1 MYRFLRMVQVMSSF
15 GSWFWGTSKSSAHA
29 GWLVTLAGGFGM
41 GAGLAII
48 FVTRIFVEVIP
59 TLNPNIQINPEAY
72 ANLQLMGM
80 GIFFLGLLV
89 CLFGFFVIH
98 RSLKTETGKPMVSI
112 SMEKKYCRYCG
123 TENKSDA
130 VFCEKCG
137 KAIK

>member
-1 MYRFLRMVQVMSSF
+1 MSSS
-15 GSWFWGTSKSSAHA
+15 GSWFWGTSKDSAYA
-29 GWLVTLAGGFGM
+29 GWLVTLAGGFCI

-48 FVTRIFVEVIP
+48 FITRAFAEVIP
-59 TLNPNIQINPEAY
+59 TLDPSFGINPEAY

-80 GIFFLGLLV
+80 ALFFLGLLG
-89 CLFGFFVIH
+89 CLFGIFVIH